1 MLKSMSFIP
10 FIRIH
15 LFYFF
20 LIASFSALAVDPANL
35 LPVDEAFKVSTKIMG
50 NKIELSFQS
59 AKGYYLYQHRFSVVS
74 KTNDISLGKFEFPSG
89 EAKNDPLFGEVIIY
103 HDTVAFSIPFKNPSL
118 KTQILLEIN
127 YQGCADV
134 GVCYPPE
141 KKLITLEISKNA
153 AKVNAFTQLLT
164 GLTRNLLEDELLTAE
179 EAFQLN
185 VTVKDDKTL
194 ALYWTIAEGYYLY
207 REKIQL
213 SLLKQ
218 TAVELGA
225 YSIPHGIPKQDAA
238 FGKVEIFYE
247 QLQFDVG
254 LLRKKVAAEEI
265 ILEVKFQGCA
275 ERGVCY
281 SPMTQQIP
289 LTLPIAS
296 QVSAPQKT
304 AVTLSEQNQ
313 IAQSFDKESLSLT
326 LLSFLGFGLL
336 LSFTPC
342 TFPMIPILS
351 GIIVGQGKDLSTRK
365 AFLLSL
371 SYVFAS
377 ALTYTVFG
385 VLAALFGSNL
395 QVLFQQTWVV
405 ALFSGIFILL
415 SLSMFGF
422 YRLELPK
429 TLQAKL
435 HHSSD
440 KHRDGSYLGAGIM
453 GALSSLVVGPCVA
466 APLAGALIYI
476 GQSGDVILGG
486 TALFVMGLGMG
497 VPLLIVGASAGKL
510 LPKAGKWLNSIQLVF
525 GVIMLATALWMLDRI
540 LPSMVTMLLAA
551 MLLIISAIYLRA
563 LEPLKVETSGWCKFQ
578 KGLGIVILIYGV
590 LILVG
595 MSIGNHNP
603 LKPLHNIQSSQTAM
617 ANQALNFKAIRSLS
631 DFKTELKTASAQGK
645 KVMLDFYA
653 DWCIACKEMEAYTF
667 TDPKVQDALKDFVL
681 LRADVT
687 KNSTDDKTLLKH
699 FNLVGP
705 PAVLFFGLN
714 QQEFLNQRVIGYQKS
729 PQFIAG
735 IKRLEG

>member
-1 MLKSMSFIP
+1 MSFLS
-10 FIRIH
+10 FVKIH
-15 LFYFF
+15 LFYFLF
-20 LIASFSALAVDPANL
+20 IVSLSAHAIDPADL
-35 LPVDEAFKVSTKIMG
+35 LPVDEAFKVSAKIV
-50 NKIELSFQS
+50 NHKINLSFQS
-59 AKGYYLYQHRFSVVS
+59 AKGYYLYQHRFSV
-74 KTNDISLGKFEFPSG
+74 ISQTKDLTLDKFEFPTG
-89 EAKNDPLFGEVIIY
+89 EAKSDPLFGDVIIY
-103 HDTVAFSIPFKNPSL
+103 HDNVVLSIPFKNPSL
-118 KTQILLEIN
+118 KTTLLLEIN

-141 KKLITLEISKNA
+141 KKQITLKISENT

-164 GLTRNLLEDELLTAE
+164 GLTRNLLDDELLAAE
-179 EAFQLN
+179 EAFQLK

-194 ALYWTIAEGYYLY
+194 ALHWTIAEGYYLY
-207 REKIQL
+207 REKVQL
-213 SLLKQ
+213 KLVQQ
-218 TAVELGA
+218 TAVELET
-225 YSIPHGIPKQDAA
+225 YTIPHGLSKKDVA
-238 FGKVEIFYE
+238 FGEVEIFYQ

-296 QVSAPQKT
+296 QVSALQKT
-304 AVTLSEQNQ
+304 TVTLSEQNQ
-313 IAQSFDKESLSLT
+313 IAESLGQESFALT

-476 GQSGDVILGG
+476 GQSGDVVLGG
-486 TALFVMGLGMG
+486 SALFVMGLGMG

-510 LPKAGKWLNSIQLVF
+510 LPKAGKWLNSIQIVF

-540 LPSMVTMLLAA
+540 LPPMITMLLAS
-551 MLLIISAIYLRA
+551 MLLIISAMYLHV
-563 LEPLKVETSGWCKFQ
+563 LEPLKPEANGWCKFQ
-578 KGLGIVILIYGV
+578 KGIGVVVLIYGI
-590 LILVG
+590 LILIG
-595 MSIGNHNP
+595 MSMGNKNP
-603 LKPLHNIQSSQTAM
+603 LKPLHNRQNHTLTA
-617 ANQALNFKAIRSLS
+617 ANNELNFKAITSLNE
-631 DFKTELKTASAQGK
+631 FKIELKTASAQGK

-667 TDPKVQDALKDFVL
+667 TDPEVQNALKDFVL

-687 KNSTDDKTLLKH
+687 KNSTDDKALLKN

-705 PAVLFFGLN
+705 PAVLFFGLT
-714 QQEFLNQRVIGYQKS
+714 QQEYLNQRVIGYQKS
-729 PQFIAG
+729 PQFIAS
-735 IKRLEG
+735 INRLEK

>member
-1 MLKSMSFIP
+1 MT
-10 FIRIH
+10 H
-15 LFYFF
+15 
-20 LIASFSALAVDPANL
+20 AVNPSDL
-35 LPVDEAFKVSTKIMG
+35 LSVDDAFKVSTKIID
-50 NKIELSFQS
+50 NTIELSFQS
-59 AKGYYLYQHRFSVVS
+59 AKGYYLYQHRFKVVS
-74 KTNDISLGKFEFPSG
+74 KTKGITLDKVEFPLG

-103 HDTVAFSIPFKNPSL
+103 HDNVVLAIPFKNPHL
-118 KTQILLEIN
+118 KTTLSLEIG

-141 KKLITLEISKNA
+141 KKQLDLNISKNA
-153 AKVNAFTQLLT
+153 PEVNAFSQLLK
-164 GLTRNLLEDELLTAE
+164 GLTRRVLDDELLAAE
-179 EAFQLN
+179 DAFQLE

-194 ALYWTIAEGYYLY
+194 AIHWTIAEGYYLY

-213 SLLKQ
+213 ALVKQ

-225 YSIPHGIPKQDAA
+225 YNIPQGISKQDAA

-247 QLQFDVG
+247 QLQFDLG
-254 LLRKKVAAEEI
+254 LLRKETAAEEI

-289 LTLPIAS
+289 LMLPIANQAS
-296 QVSAPQKT
+296 VPQKIT
-304 AVTLSEQNQ
+304 APLSEQNQ
-313 IAQSFDKESLSLT
+313 IAQSLGQESFALT

-336 LSFTPC
+336 LAFTPC

-351 GIIVGQGKDLSTRK
+351 GIIVGQGKALNTQK

-371 SYVFAS
+371 SYVIAS
-377 ALTYTVFG
+377 ALSYMVFG
-385 VLAALFGSNL
+385 VLAAIFGSNL
-395 QVLFQQTWVV
+395 QILFQQTWVI
-405 ALFSGIFILL
+405 ALFSGLFIAL

-429 TLQAKL
+429 SLQAKL
-435 HHSSD
+435 HNSSD

-453 GALSSLVVGPCVA
+453 GSLSSLVVGPCVA

-476 GQSGDVILGG
+476 GQSGDVVLGG
-486 TALFVMGLGMG
+486 TALFVMGFGMG
-497 VPLLIVGASAGKL
+497 VPLLIMGASAGKL

-525 GVIMLATALWMLDRI
+525 GVIMLATALWMLERI
-540 LPSMVTMLLAA
+540 LPPMVTMLLAA
-551 MLLIISAIYLRA
+551 LLLIISAIYLRA
-563 LEPLKVETSGWCKFQ
+563 LEPLNAETSGWCKFQ
-578 KGLGIVILIYGV
+578 KGLGVVILIYGV

-603 LKPLHNIQSSQTAM
+603 LKPLHTLQLSQTSM
-617 ANQALNFKAIRSLS
+617 AKQALDFKAVSSLAE
-631 DFKTELKTASAQGK
+631 FNTELKTASTQGK

-667 TDPKVQDALKDFVL
+667 TDPQVQKALQDFVL

-687 KNSTDDKTLLKH
+687 KNSTEDQALLKY

-714 QQEFLNQRVIGYQKS
+714 QQESLNQRVIGYQKS
-729 PQFIAG
+729 SQFIAG
-735 IKRLEG
+735 IKRLED

>member
-1 MLKSMSFIP
+1 MSFLS
-10 FIRIH
+10 FVKIH
-15 LFYFF
+15 LFYFLF
-20 LIASFSALAVDPANL
+20 IVSLSAHAIDPADL
-35 LPVDEAFKVSTKIMG
+35 LPVDEAFKVSAKIV
-50 NKIELSFQS
+50 NHKINLSFQS
-59 AKGYYLYQHRFSVVS
+59 AKGYYLYQHRFSV
-74 KTNDISLGKFEFPSG
+74 ISQTKDLTLDKFEFPTG
-89 EAKNDPLFGEVIIY
+89 EAKSDPLFGDVIIY
-103 HDTVAFSIPFKNPSL
+103 HDNVVLSIPFKNPSL
-118 KTQILLEIN
+118 KTTLLLEIN

-141 KKLITLEISKNA
+141 KKQITLKISENT

-164 GLTRNLLEDELLTAE
+164 GLTRNLLDDELLAAE
-179 EAFQLN
+179 EAFQLK

-194 ALYWTIAEGYYLY
+194 ALHWTIAEGYYLY
-207 REKIQL
+207 REKVQL
-213 SLLKQ
+213 KLVQQ
-218 TAVELGA
+218 TAVELET
-225 YSIPHGIPKQDAA
+225 YTIPHGLSKKDVA
-238 FGKVEIFYE
+238 FGEVEIFYQ

-254 LLRKKVAAEEI
+254 LLRTKIAAEEI

-281 SPMTQQIP
+281 SPMTQQVP
-289 LTLPIAS
+289 LMLPIAT
-296 QVSAPQKT
+296 QISAPQKT
-304 AVTLSEQNQ
+304 PITLSEQNQ
-313 IAQSFDKESLSLT
+313 IAQSFGQESFALT

-336 LSFTPC
+336 LAFTPC

-351 GIIVGQGKDLSTRK
+351 GIIVGQGKNLSTRK

-371 SYVFAS
+371 AYVVAS

-405 ALFSGIFILL
+405 ALFSGLFILL

-429 TLQAKL
+429 SLQAKL
-435 HHSSD
+435 HKSSD
-440 KHRDGSYLGAGIM
+440 DHRDGSYLGAGIM

-476 GQSGDVILGG
+476 GQSGDVVLGG
-486 TALFVMGLGMG
+486 SALFVMGLGMG

-510 LPKAGKWLNSIQLVF
+510 LPKAGKWLNSIQIVF

-540 LPSMVTMLLAA
+540 LPPMITMLLAS
-551 MLLIISAIYLRA
+551 MLLIISAMYLHV
-563 LEPLKVETSGWCKFQ
+563 LEPLKPEANGWCKFQ
-578 KGLGIVILIYGV
+578 KGIGVVVLIYGI
-590 LILVG
+590 LILIG
-595 MSIGNHNP
+595 MSMGNKNP
-603 LKPLHNIQSSQTAM
+603 LKPLHNRQNHTLTA
-617 ANQALNFKAIRSLS
+617 ANNELNFKAITSLNE
-631 DFKTELKTASAQGK
+631 FKIELKTASAQGK

-667 TDPKVQDALKDFVL
+667 TDPEVQNALKDFVL

-687 KNSTDDKTLLKH
+687 KNSTDDKALLKN

-705 PAVLFFGLN
+705 PAVLFFGLT
-714 QQEFLNQRVIGYQKS
+714 QQEYLNQRVIGYQKS
-729 PQFIAG
+729 PQFIAS
-735 IKRLEG
+735 INRLEK